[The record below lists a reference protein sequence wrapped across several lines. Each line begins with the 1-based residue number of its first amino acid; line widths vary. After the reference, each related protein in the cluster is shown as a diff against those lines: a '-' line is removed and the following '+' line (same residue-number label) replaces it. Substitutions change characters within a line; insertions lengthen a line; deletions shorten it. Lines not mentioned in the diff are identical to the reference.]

1 MMRAFTLGSGSA
13 GNAILLECGDT
24 RVLIDAGYAAR
35 TLARRL
41 AEIQVAPESIS
52 AVVLTHEHIDH
63 VRGVGVSQSRWGW
76 HVYGTKGTLDGV
88 RDLDNERA
96 TAVAPLTP
104 LTIGAIECTLVR
116 VPHDA
121 AAPTAVLASHAAS
134 GYRVAIAHDLGQV
147 PEMLAQAMADV
158 DLLMLESN
166 HDEEMLRTGPY
177 PVHLQRRIRAE
188 TGHLSNREAGLVLSE
203 RASTRW
209 REVVLLHLSE
219 TNNTPRHA
227 TTSAERALRGA
238 RAVRPVTAVP
248 QDAPAGPFGA
258 GRGGRLQLSLAI

>member
-1 MMRAFTLGSGSA
+1 MRAWTLGSGSR

-24 RVLIDAGYAAR
+24 RVLVDAGYAAR

-41 AEIQVAPESIS
+41 AELQVAPASIC

-63 VRGVGVSQSRWGW
+63 VRGIAVCQSRWGW
-76 HVYGTKGTLDGV
+76 HVYGSAGTLDGV
-88 RDLDNERA
+88 PGLDRTRA
-96 TAVAPLTP
+96 TAVRGGT
-104 LTIGAIECTLVR
+104 TIGIGAMDCALQQ

-121 AAPTAVLASHAAS
+121 ASPTAVLASDRAS
-134 GYRVAIAHDLGQV
+134 GFRVAIAHDLGMV
-147 PEMLAQAMADV
+147 PEALAGALPDV

-177 PVHLQRRIRAE
+177 PVYLQRRIRSD
-188 TGHLSNREAGLVLSE
+188 TGHLSNREAGEVLGS
-203 RASTRW
+203 RASARW

-227 TTSAERALRGA
+227 TESATRALRGSAA
-238 RAVRPVTAVP
+238 RRPVTAAP
-248 QDAPAGPFGA
+248 QDAVAGPFGA
-258 GRGGRLQLSLAI
+258 GGGARVQFSLAI